1 MNEGLSAIGWFIAVV
16 ALIPLALWVFKRSPV
31 GARLAQGPMKTV
43 ASLALSPSQKV
54 VTIEV
59 GQGDERRWLVLGVAS
74 GGITLLYSLTPPP
87 AGEMPATPATPA
99 EGFAQLLSRIKT
111 GRGEPRAH

>member
-1 MNEGLSAIGWFIAVV
+1 MSEGVTALAWFIAIV
-16 ALIPLALWVFKRSPV
+16 ALIPFALWFFKRSPL
-31 GARLAQGPMKTV
+31 GARLSGHTPGAMRTV

-74 GGITLLYSLTPPP
+74 GGINLLYSLTPPP
-87 AGEMPATPATPA
+87 AAEMPPTPA

-111 GRGEPRAH
+111 GGSDTRAR